1 MNKNIFYKF
10 FDTNILFFLIFSFI
24 LISIYNSFMFIGII
38 EDGHHHF
45 WEAITSVNPLVGHE
59 GFNNFPFNSR
69 LFPNFLSH
77 SIVSFISKYNICN
90 IRNLLYIFT
99 FVSYITP
106 LFFLI
111 LIYFNLP
118 KKHKNIFEFITLSF
132 LLCLLF
138 MMYQI
143 WTENLLTGLF
153 IYGLF
158 TIYNYSDFNNL
169 SKTNLI
175 SLPLFSIFIISSH
188 PMVTIFIP
196 ILLLISIEKY
206 IKGKNI
212 NLRTKIILLI
222 SFILLIYAFL
232 FNCYYILNPIFLEN
246 SYFNFSIFFS
256 YKYILFFL
264 PILLIIILSVFRF
277 NKNITKP
284 ILIILLTLLFLI
296 SIFNFPPNLSFNF
309 RTVGLYF
316 PLIFLFFLLFLYI
329 RNISINYNL
338 IHILNIVLML
348 IIIINTIYYGSKW
361 NNYIKE
367 LNTKIQNS
375 HILKLN
381 DIAKFDLAHD
391 HAFAFIFIYVYY
403 CFNNKNDVVLHIEKT
418 NNWLSRHIETQIIN
432 KNNIP
437 KYMNVQQL
445 IKLED

>member
-1 MNKNIFYKF
+1 MNKNIFCKF
-10 FDTNILFFLIFSFI
+10 FDSNILFFLIFSFI
-24 LISIYNSFMFIGII
+24 FISVYNSFMFIGII

-45 WEAITSVNPLVGHE
+45 WEAITSINPLVGHE

-77 SIVSFISKYNICN
+77 SITSFISKYNFCN
-90 IRNLLYIFT
+90 IKILLYIFT

-106 LFFLI
+106 LLFLI

-118 KKHKNIFEFITLSF
+118 KKHKNIFEFITLYF
-132 LLCLLF
+132 LICLNF
-138 MMYQI
+138 MSYQI

-158 TIYNYSDFNNL
+158 TIYNYSDFTNL
-169 SKTNLI
+169 SKVNLV
-175 SLPLFSIFIISSH
+175 SLPLFSVFIISSH

-212 NLRTKIILLI
+212 NLVTKIILLS
-222 SFILLIYAFL
+222 SFVLLIYAFF
-232 FNCYYILNPIFLEN
+232 FNCYYIINPIFLEN
-246 SYFNFSIFFS
+246 SYFKFSIFFN

-264 PILLIIILSVFRF
+264 SIFLIIILSILKL

-284 ILIILLTLLFLI
+284 ISITLLTLLFLI

-309 RTVGLYF
+309 RTIGLYI
-316 PLIFLFFLLFLYI
+316 PLLFLFFLLFLYI

-338 IHILNIVLML
+338 IHILNILIIM
-348 IIIINTIYYGSKW
+348 IIIINTIYYGSNW

-375 HILKLN
+375 HSLELN
-381 DIAKFDLAHD
+381 DIAKFDLAHN

-403 CFNNKNDVVLHIEKT
+403 CFNNNNDVVLHIKKT
-418 NNWLSRHIETQIIN
+418 NNWLSKHIETQIID
-432 KNNIP
+432 KRNIP
-437 KYMNVQQL
+437 KYMNIQKL
-445 IKLED
+445 INLED